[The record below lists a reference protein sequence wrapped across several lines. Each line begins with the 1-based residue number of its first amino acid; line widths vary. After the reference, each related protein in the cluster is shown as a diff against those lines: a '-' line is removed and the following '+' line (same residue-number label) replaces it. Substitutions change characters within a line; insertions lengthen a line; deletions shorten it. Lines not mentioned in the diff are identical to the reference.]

1 MIKKTF
7 ILVLL
12 CSISFSVLA
21 QDNIEIKGVIVDT
34 NNHVLPYT
42 AVGILSKY
50 IGTVSNEDGA
60 FFLKL
65 DNSNLNDSITFS
77 TMGYKTFKIQVQDYL
92 NLKMDIVTMEE
103 DIFLMDEVELKNP
116 ITIVKEAIKNLKE
129 TTYKKPH
136 QLNILYRRFSN
147 EDNISRFLVEHYI
160 KVFDTGPTS
169 PAFGSIEIAQARM
182 SNDYR
187 YAKKKQ
193 EFHAVNMIAKQNPLR
208 NGISVNKYKWKIVDD
223 SSYDGEDVI
232 VIEGKEKKDV
242 SKWIRLYIGDVTK
255 SIYKLEKS
263 ALNATYIYRK
273 NKDGKM
279 VLSYH
284 NREYVFWEEVT
295 PYMKN
300 LLKLDSDKLKL
311 SYRHEAI
318 ILGVEFDRKKLK
330 VLDNQIKG
338 KDMGDYIINYKP
350 DFWNNLNLPPDS
362 KFYTNSADQLE
373 NLYGIPIETQFART
387 K

>member
-1 MIKKTF
+1 MIKKNI
-7 ILVLL
+7 ILLL
-12 CSISFSVLA
+12 IFSISFSVLA
-21 QDNIEIKGVIVDT
+21 QENIEIKGVIVDS
-34 NNHVLPYT
+34 NNQPLPYT
-42 AVGILSKY
+42 AIGILSKY

-60 FFLKL
+60 FLLKL
-65 DNSNLNDSITFS
+65 DNSNLNDTITIS
-77 TMGYKTFKIQVQDYL
+77 TMGYKTFKVVVEEFL
-92 NLKMDIVTMEE
+92 NLKMEIITLEE
-103 DIFLMDEVELKNP
+103 DVFMMDEVELINP
-116 ITIVKEAIKNLKE
+116 ITIVKEALKNLKE

-147 EDNISRFLVEHYI
+147 EDTISRFLVEHYI
-160 KVFDTGPTS
+160 KILDTGPTAS
-169 PAFGSIEIAQARM
+169 TFGLVEIDQARM

-208 NGISVNKYKWKIVDD
+208 NGFSLKIYKWKIIDD

-232 VIEGKEKKDV
+232 VIEGTDKKDI
-242 SKWIRLYIGDVTK
+242 SKWIRLYIGNKTK

-263 ALNATYIYRK
+263 ALNATYIYK
-273 NKDGKM
+273 KDKDGKM

-300 LLKLDSDKLKL
+300 LLKLKGNKLKL
-311 SYRHEAI
+311 SYKHEAI
-318 ILGVEFDRKKLK
+318 VLGIEFDRKKIK
-330 VLDNQIKG
+330 VMDNQING
-338 KDMGDYIINYKP
+338 KDMGDYIVDYDP
-350 DFWNNLNLPPDS
+350 DFWENLNLPPNS
-362 KFYTNSADQLE
+362 KFYKTSSQQLE
-373 NLYGIPIETQFART
+373 NLYGIPLETQFARI

>member
-1 MIKKTF
+1 VIKKTF